1 MGSHIELRM
10 LSVLSLALLA
20 TLTQA
25 NPLLLSNPHIPRLP
39 DGCEDFTVGA
49 CSPEK
54 DELIDVYPNIPDEA
68 LCQTVCGIQE
78 GCNYFRHSKST
89 KECKLFHYR
98 FLTSCNVIAGPKE
111 PSIDECAKEEEPSC
125 HPFVRENC
133 KYAGN
138 AVLNKTSITDA
149 HACQDLLITVG
160 FIYKAVYFDFHS
172 DAQDCILYDSKE
184 VDCDAISGPKEPS
197 LDDCNATTPTAGPT
211 PSTPAPGSTP
221 TPSY

>member
-54 DELIDVYPNIPDEA
+54 DELIDVYPDIPNEA

-98 FLTSCNVIAGPKE
+98 FLTSCH
-111 PSIDECAKEEEPSC
+111 S
-125 HPFVRENC
+125 FVRENC
-133 KYAGN
+133 KYGGN

-160 FIYKAVYFDFHS
+160 FIYKAVYFDFDS
-172 DAQDCILYDSKE
+172 DAQDCILYDSMDL
-184 VDCDAISGPKEPS
+184 DCDAISGPKSPS
-197 LDDCNATTPTAGPT
+197 IEECNKDPT
-211 PSTPAPGSTP
+211 TPAPTP
-221 TPSY
+221 KPTEATTSASRKTY